1 MEKSKTLQREKAKL
15 DFDRM
20 LEIHCDHVKNRKW
33 FVVRNK
39 QYMKMLARTYEIAHP
54 IAGVFLQLL

>member
-1 MEKSKTLQREKAKL
+1 
-15 DFDRM
+15 M